1 MEDEERKVDLSHRT
15 IQDEQARLR
24 KKRQKAENVFAV
36 FKKPLHESLTSVL
49 PVMLIVLVLCFTI
62 APVPNNAMVAFLLG
76 GVMLIAGM
84 GLFTLGSE
92 MSMIPLGQAVGSE
105 ITRRKKVWI
114 ITVVG
119 FLIGMIITVAEPDLQ
134 VLANQVP
141 AIENNVIIW
150 SVAVGVGVFLVIAL
164 LRIVLGI
171 QLRWLL
177 IGFYAIVFTLAMF
190 VSPDF
195 WAVAFDSGGVTTGPM
210 TVPFIMALGVGVC
223 AVRSDKQAG
232 GDSFGLVALCS
243 IGPIIT
249 VLILGLLYKPDGSAY
264 TAAVMP
270 DAKDTVEM
278 FDLYLSEI
286 PHYLKE
292 TASAL
297 LPIGAFLILFQLVT
311 RRLKRKEIL
320 HMVIGLVYVYIG
332 LTIFLMGVNVGFM
345 PVGSFLGGSIASHT
359 YNWILIPI
367 AMVIGYF
374 IVQAEP
380 AVHVLNKQVEEITAG
395 SIPAHAMNLALSVGV
410 AISLGL
416 AMIRV
421 LTGIS
426 IMWFL
431 VPGYVLSLALSFVV
445 PQIFTSVAFDSGGV
459 ASGPMTATFLLPFA
473 LGACN
478 AVGGNLVT
486 DAFGVVAMVAMTPLV
501 TIQLLG
507 LNRLYLMITI
517 TNRVMGATHFLDF
530 YRAFGAPV
538 VFTALGR
545 GTASNDV
552 LSYLGLEATEKSVM
566 FSVVTPAV
574 KEVLMRELV
583 DTMRIDRPGS
593 GIAVCLHLSSVGGR
607 TALNYLISGKSDAQP
622 DMTVKE
628 EEQMNENAYQ
638 LIVAITNTGYTDAV
652 MEAASAAGARGG
664 TVIHARAT
672 DAGNTNKFFGMAI
685 SEEREMIFLV
695 TSADKRAAIMQSIME
710 KAGAHTEAQT
720 VTFSVPLDD
729 AAGLYSANSN

>member
-1 MEDEERKVDLSHRT
+1 MSRKKPDLLT
-15 IQDEQARLR
+15 QQARLR
-24 KKRQKAENVFAV
+24 RKHREKGQVLAIFR
-36 FKKPLHESLTSVL
+36 KPMRESLTSVL
-49 PVMLIVLVLCFTI
+49 PITAIVLLLCFTVT
-62 APVPNNAMVAFLLG
+62 PVSNNAMMAFLVGSLL
-76 GVMLIAGM
+76 LIVGM
-84 GLFTLGSE
+84 GLFSLGSE
-92 MSMIPLGQAVGSE
+92 MSMIPLGEAVGKE
-105 ITRRKKVWI
+105 ITRSKKVWI
-114 ITVVG
+114 IVAIS
-119 FLIGMIITVAEPDLQ
+119 FLIGVIITVAEPDLQ
-134 VLANQVP
+134 VLASQVP

-150 SVAVGVGVFLVIAL
+150 SVALGVGVFLVIAL
-164 LRIVLGI
+164 LRILLGI
-171 QLRWLL
+171 PLSYLL
-177 IGFYAIVFTLAMF
+177 IGFYAVVFTLAMF

-195 WAVAFDSGGVTTGPM
+195 WSIAFDSGGVTTGPM
-210 TVPFIMALGVGVC
+210 TVPFIMALGVGVS
-223 AVRSDKQAG
+223 AVRNDKHAG

-249 VLILGLLYKPDGSAY
+249 VLLLGLLYQPDGSTY
-264 TAAVMP
+264 TPVSVP

-297 LPIGAFLILFQLVT
+297 LPIGAFLLLFQLVT

-395 SIPAHAMNLALSVGV
+395 AIPASAMNAALSIGV
-410 AISLGL
+410 SVSLAL

-431 VPGYVLSLALSFVV
+431 LPGYALSLILSFVV
-445 PQIFTSVAFDSGGV
+445 PKIFTSIAFDSGGV

-473 LGACN
+473 MGACD
-478 AVGGNLVT
+478 ALGGNVVT

-507 LNRLYLMITI
+507 VSYKRRIKRT
-517 TNRVMGATHFLDF
+517 
-530 YRAFGAPV
+530 APV
-538 VFTALGR
+538 
-545 GTASNDV
+545 
-552 LSYLGLEATEKSVM
+552 
-566 FSVVTPAV
+566 AV
-574 KEVLMRELV
+574 AEVEEIIEL
-583 DTMRIDRPGS
+583 
-593 GIAVCLHLSSVGGR
+593 A
-607 TALNYLISGKSDAQP
+607 
-622 DMTVKE
+622 
-628 EEQMNENAYQ
+628 
-638 LIVAITNTGYTDAV
+638 
-652 MEAASAAGARGG
+652 
-664 TVIHARAT
+664 
-672 DAGNTNKFFGMAI
+672 
-685 SEEREMIFLV
+685 
-695 TSADKRAAIMQSIME
+695 
-710 KAGAHTEAQT
+710 
-720 VTFSVPLDD
+720 
-729 AAGLYSANSN
+729 